1 MPPKAKYLKQGILLF
16 IFPIILLGIDPSVVN
31 PSEEPEP
38 VYNRADPLA
47 KIGDYPYPT
56 NPLND
61 RAQGFL
67 LQGKVKNAVTNFG
80 NYITWDFHPAGL
92 WGDYTNL
99 PHVAFLAGV
108 PGHSLSSKYAWTKC
122 GEAPDEDTAMEDSVD
137 VWCSHD
143 AYEAWYTSGD
153 TNFVGIVFN
162 MQNDCGNADGARDC
176 GTWRPDS
183 ISKKLDKF
191 FIDGN
196 YQWGLSDDSQELFIS
211 IKQSGNTEINPN
223 HSKARIGLVYPW
235 GLRPK
240 LKERTSDFDIY
251 DYGPDNEEWTSDDVY
266 DFYGANVT
274 ESWFTR
280 SSSLTD
286 TEWHAS
292 TMARVYS
299 HDLEVTSG
307 DIFADTPFSDGGD
320 TYPLLAHSLYSAT
333 WPKKLIPETGELE
346 PFWPGWW
353 GDEYYGDDPDSWAV
367 HGIVGCSGT
376 RKDPDC
382 WKEVPGRFISDND
395 VYMEFD
401 DRWAHRSNRVN
412 TNNEYEQ
419 AGYPMGLRVMS
430 EAHTYGVAYAEDI
443 MFVTVRVRNES
454 GDWVDEDG
462 VFHDGMIM
470 PDGTKLNHGKGFN
483 YKDIFLGFYMD
494 ADVVS
499 ADASGNFGVHTNAD
513 DYMKYHW
520 ERFSVKDDSM
530 IVSMAMIG
538 DYDGQSNI
546 AYGYAMEDGTKKGN
560 DFGIVATQMLD
571 SPIATDPVDLDQDGY
586 TDIYPG
592 EPLKMT
598 DWHWF
603 DWYNRPG
610 VVTRESNTNCCA
622 GSPGRPQ
629 ARNREEILLKVM
641 SGDTTN
647 LSEDEKTWFFHL
659 ANPDLPEDP
668 STNPL
673 NPHFDSLDGLEKE
686 DIFDDGLDCVLIT
699 SCGPFDF
706 PVGEMVPFSFC
717 IIFGEDEEDL
727 KNNARFAQVMYNSHY
742 QGFTPPTRPQ
752 VYTELDA
759 GRVSLYWTDVPEQSV
774 DVVTRYSDFE
784 GYKIYK
790 SYNGGSTWG
799 GSEYMIFDDNGVHV
813 GWRPI
818 AQYDLPADVDSVF
831 CVFGEDAD
839 GSCVDGI
846 MRGHGISGPDPHTPW
861 FSLGDDSGFGAIRL
875 ETPMV
880 VIDPNGDTTAYHYKF
895 VDEDVHDGMQYT
907 YSVTSYDMG
916 IERDYTV
923 VWSDSLDGFQPD
935 TIDSYSNPDNWASPD
950 GYQNIECPRGTT
962 VHDPNFVTVYPGAPP
977 KYDLSAVRV
986 VPNPYF
992 ARSNYPENEYVRDLH
1007 FTNLTSTCTIS
1018 VFTVSGEKITE
1029 FEHDDQIAG
1038 TATWD
1043 LRTVNNQE
1051 IAPGLYIYAVES
1063 GSEKH
1068 IGKFVVVR

>member
-1 MPPKAKYLKQGILLF
+1 MGA
-16 IFPIILLGIDPSVVN
+16 DPSVKESI
-31 PSEEPEP
+31 PEMEP
-38 VYNRADPLA
+38 VYDKVNPLS

-61 RAQGFL
+61 RAKGYL

-80 NYITWDFHPAGL
+80 NYITWDYHPAGL

-99 PHVAFLAGV
+99 PNVSFLAGV
-108 PGHSLSSKYAWTKC
+108 SGHSLSSKYSWTKC
-122 GEAPDEDTAMEDSVD
+122 GEAPIAETAVETDSVEI
-137 VWCSHD
+137 WCSHD
-143 AYEAWYTSGD
+143 AYESWFFGGD
-153 TNFVGIVFN
+153 TNFVGIVFE
-162 MQNDCGNADGARDC
+162 MENDCGNPDGDRDC
-176 GTWRPDS
+176 GIWRPDS
-183 ISKKLDKF
+183 ESKKLVIDL
-191 FIDGN
+191 IDGEH
-196 YQWGLSDDSQELFIS
+196 QWGISDVSQEIFIS
-211 IKQSGNTEINPN
+211 IKQVGYTEVNPN
-223 HSKARIGLVYPW
+223 YSSARIGLIYPW
-235 GLRPK
+235 GLRPA
-240 LKERTSDFDIY
+240 LKERTDDFDVY
-251 DYGPDNEEWTSDDVY
+251 QYGEDKEEWTSDDQY
-266 DFYGANVT
+266 EFYGSNVT

-280 SSSLTD
+280 VSNLRD

-292 TMARVYS
+292 TMARVNS

-307 DIFADTPFSDGGD
+307 DIFADTPFSDPND
-320 TYPLLAHSLYSAT
+320 TYPLLAHSLYSST
-333 WPKKLIPETGELE
+333 WPKRFNMETGELE

-353 GDEYYGDDPDSWAV
+353 GDEYYGDDPDAWAV
-367 HGIVGCSGT
+367 NGIVGCSGT

-412 TNNEYEQ
+412 TNNQYEQ
-419 AGYPMGLRVMS
+419 TGYPMGLKVMS

-470 PDGTKLNHGKGFN
+470 PDGTKLNRGKGFN

-513 DYMKYHW
+513 DYMKYYW
-520 ERFSVKDDSM
+520 ERFSVKEDSL
-530 IVSMAMIG
+530 IISMAMIG
-538 DYDGQSNI
+538 DYDGYSN
-546 AYGYAMEDGTKKGN
+546 AASGYAMEDGSRKGN
-560 DFGIVATQMLD
+560 DFGIVATQLLD
-571 SPIATDPVDLDQDGY
+571 SPIATNPVDLDQDGT

-622 GSPGRPQ
+622 GSAGRPQ
-629 ARNREEILLKVM
+629 ARNREEILLKVI

-647 LSEDEKTWFFHL
+647 LSDDEKTWFFHL
-659 ANPDLPEDP
+659 PNPDLPEDP

-686 DIFDDGLDCVLIT
+686 DIFDDGLDCVLIM

-706 PVGEMVPFSFC
+706 PVGETVPFSFC

-742 QGFTPPTRPQ
+742 QGFTPPIKPK
-752 VYTELDA
+752 VYTELDQ
-759 GRVSLYWTDVPEQSV
+759 GKVTIYWNNAPEQSV

-790 SYNGGSTWG
+790 SFDGGKTWG
-799 GSEYMIFDDNGVHV
+799 GSEYMIFDDNGIHV

-818 AQYDLPADVDSVF
+818 AQYDLTAEVDSAF
-831 CVFGEDAD
+831 CVYGKNED
-839 GSCVDGI
+839 GSCVEGI
-846 MRGHGISGPDPHTPW
+846 VRGHGISGPDPHTPW
-861 FSLGDDSGFGAIRL
+861 FSLGNDSGFDDIKL
-875 ETPMV
+875 ETPKMV
-880 VIDPNGDTTAYHYKF
+880 IIGEDTTFYHYKY
-895 VDEDVHDGMQYT
+895 VDMDVHDGMQYT

-916 IERDYTV
+916 IEKDYAI
-923 VWSDSLDGFQPD
+923 VWTDSLDGFQPD
-935 TIDSYSNPDNWASPD
+935 TLDSYSNPDNWASPD
-950 GYQNIECPRGTT
+950 GYQNIECSRGTT

-977 KYDLSAVRV
+977 KVDLSMVSV

-992 ARSNYPENEYVRDLH
+992 ARSNFPENEYVRDLH
-1007 FTNLTSTCTIS
+1007 FTNLTSFCTIS
-1018 VFTVSGEKITE
+1018 VFTVSGEKVAE
-1029 FEHDDQIAG
+1029 FEHNDPNVG
-1038 TATWD
+1038 TAAWD

-1051 IAPGLYIYAVES
+1051 IAPGLYIFTVEA
-1063 GSEKH
+1063 GQEKH